1 VVQGKEITRVQELTY
16 ELKVEDAMIT
26 DVITISPKDS
36 IKKLREILR
45 IKGISGTPV
54 VEGDRLLGI
63 ASIEDLVK
71 CLVGGKANAT
81 IEDEMTRE
89 VETLYA
95 DEPLVHA
102 VSKFDQHRFGR
113 FPVIEREGGKLVGII
128 TKGDI
133 INALLKRLEIDYQ
146 EEEIHR
152 YRASHIFND
161 IVADATSLHFQYNVV
176 ARDFNQAGEA
186 SSRLRQT
193 LSRLGVHP
201 QIVRRVAI
209 ASYEAEMNIVVFT
222 DGGKISARVQPEH
235 IRIEAS
241 DTGPGI
247 PDIEKAMQPGFST
260 APEWVRELG
269 FGAGMGLSNIK
280 KCSDKMTLT
289 SQVGKGT
296 EVKAIFY
303 IKEETN

>member
-1 VVQGKEITRVQELTY
+1 VSAAI
-16 ELKVEDAMIT
+16 
-26 DVITISPKDS
+26 KD
-36 IKKLREILR
+36 K
-45 IKGISGTPV
+45 
-54 VEGDRLLGI
+54 
-63 ASIEDLVK
+63 
-71 CLVGGKANAT
+71 
-81 IEDEMTRE
+81 MTKE

-102 VSKFDQHRFGR
+102 VSKFDQHGFGR
-113 FPVIEREGGKLVGII
+113 FPVIERERGKLVGII
-128 TKGDI
+128 TKGNI
-133 INALLKRLEIDYQ
+133 IKALLKRLEIDYH

-152 YRASHIFND
+152 YRASQIFND
-161 IVADATSLHFQYNVV
+161 IVADATSLHFQYNIA
-176 ARDFNQAGEA
+176 ARDFNRAGE
-186 SSRLRQT
+186 SSSQLKKT
-193 LSRLGVHP
+193 LSRLGIHP

-209 ASYEAEMNIVVFT
+209 ASYEAEMNIVIFT
-222 DGGKISARVQPEH
+222 NGGKISARVQPEH

-269 FGAGMGLSNIK
+269 FGAGIGLSNIK

-296 EVKAIFY
+296 DVKATFY